1 MTTKYNATCPVH
13 GSVTIQS
20 AKRPTSCPEGVPAC
34 GHALTGV
41 INIRKPGSGGRRPG
55 QGRPKS
61 ENALTL
67 VPLNVKIVD
76 AAKDRLKELA
86 DTSGVS
92 QAQLIEHLIASA
104 SDLPDVLEGFRDV
117 IS

>member
-1 MTTKYNATCPVH
+1 MTAKYTANCPVH

-41 INIRKPGSGGRRPG
+41 INIRKPGSGGLRPG

-61 ENALTL
+61 ENKLDL
-67 VPLNVKIVD
+67 VPLNVKIV
-76 AAKDRLKELA
+76 APAKQRLA
-86 DTSGVS
+86 DLAEASGSS
-92 QAQLIEHLIASA
+92 QAIIIEHLLAQVET
-104 SDLPDVLEGFRDV
+104 LPDKLGGFRDE
-117 IS
+117 